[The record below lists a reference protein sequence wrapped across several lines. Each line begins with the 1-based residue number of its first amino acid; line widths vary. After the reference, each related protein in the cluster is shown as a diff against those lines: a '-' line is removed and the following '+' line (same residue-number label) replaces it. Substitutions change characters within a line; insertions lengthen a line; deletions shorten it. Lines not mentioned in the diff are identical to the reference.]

1 MYSSRAVKRKE
12 ETMSNTQITSI
23 QGGPL
28 LVVPLDIDAMEGR
41 ALAAPAGNYEV
52 FPDSVWIPWSDG
64 RDDEHDGQWW
74 DSGRY
79 IKIDRQD
86 WHAGTGSSDPD
97 EIWPFI
103 ASARPDI
110 LALVREVRRLRG
122 QLAAVGGDAV
132 KAA

>member
-1 MYSSRAVKRKE
+1 MPNA
-12 ETMSNTQITSI
+12 QIANI
-23 QGGPL
+23 PA
-28 LVVPLDIDAMEGR
+28 LVVPLDIDTIETR
-41 ALAAPAGNYEV
+41 ALAVPDGNYEV
-52 FPDSVWIPWSDG
+52 FPDSVWIPWSDVD

-79 IKIDRQD
+79 IKIDSQP
-86 WHAGTGSSDPD
+86 WHAYGSSDPD

-103 ASARPDI
+103 AQARPDI

-122 QLAAVGGDAV
+122 ELAAAISATATADA